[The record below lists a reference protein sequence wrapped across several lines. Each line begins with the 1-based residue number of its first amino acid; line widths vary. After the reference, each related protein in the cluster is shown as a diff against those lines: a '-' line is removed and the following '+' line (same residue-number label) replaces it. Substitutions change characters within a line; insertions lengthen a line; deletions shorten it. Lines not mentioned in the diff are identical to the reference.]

1 VTIVDFNLDPNIAQL
16 LVRPPQSAGTGAN
29 TRARAVVPARGVRW
43 QAVGV
48 PGRGGRYTRAAL
60 DGHGRIGRMAF
71 GVHSEVGVLRE
82 VVLHRPGLELSRL
95 TPSNV
100 HALLFDDVMWAERAR
115 EEHDAFAALLA
126 GRGVVVHHF
135 ADLLA
140 RALDEPGARGFLG
153 DRLATSTRFGPAL
166 DQVLRK
172 EIETA
177 DGGRLAEQLI
187 GGVLKRDLPEPD
199 ISSLLWQTLHDD
211 DFLLTP
217 LPNHLFQRDNIAWVY
232 GGLSVNPMAMPAR
245 RRETLNSRIVVRYHP
260 MFAGARVYYGDDDE
274 PHGQA
279 TVEGGDV
286 LVVGNGVVLVGMGE
300 RTTPQGVE
308 NVARAWFAGGQVRLV
323 VAVELPRE
331 RAFMHLDTAL
341 TMLDRDAFSIYPY
354 LPDRPRAWALTP
366 DGDGGAFRVAETGE
380 PFAVLAE
387 ALGLDRLRLLR
398 APIDSHGAQ
407 REQWDDGN
415 NFLAIAPGVVVG
427 YERNTVTNTF
437 LREQGIE
444 VLAIAGSEL
453 GRGRGGPR
461 CMSCPLLRDP
471 A

>member
-1 VTIVDFNLDPNIAQL
+1 MT
-16 LVRPPQSAGTGAN
+16 
-29 TRARAVVPARGVRW
+29 
-43 QAVGV
+43 
-48 PGRGGRYTRAAL
+48 
-60 DGHGRIGRMAF
+60 F
-71 GVHSEVGVLRE
+71 GVHSEVGLLRE

-100 HALLFDDVMWAERAR
+100 KGLLFDDVMWAERAR
-115 EEHDAFAALLA
+115 EEHDAFAQVLRD
-126 GRGVVVHHF
+126 RGVVVHHF
-135 ADLLA
+135 AELLA
-140 RALDEPGARGFLG
+140 TALDVPGARDFLG
-153 DRLATSTRFGPAL
+153 ERLVTSIRFGPAL
-166 DQVLRK
+166 DTPLRDV
-172 EIETA
+172 IDTA
-177 DGGRLAEQLI
+177 DAAWLAERLI
-187 GGVLKRDLPEPD
+187 GGVLKRDLEHPK
-199 ISSLLWQTLHDD
+199 IASLFWETLHDD

-217 LPNHLFQRDNIAWVY
+217 LPNHLFQRDNVAWVY

-245 RRETLNSRIVVRYHP
+245 RRETLNSRVVLRYHP
-260 MFAGARVYYGDDDE
+260 MFADARVYYGDDDE

-308 NVARAWFAGGQVRLV
+308 NVAHAWFRSGQVRLV

-366 DGDGGAFRVAETGE
+366 AGDGDFTVSETAE
-380 PFAVLAE
+380 PFAVLAD
-387 ALGLDRLRLLR
+387 ALGLDRIRLLR

-415 NFLAIAPGVVVG
+415 NFLAISPGVVVG

-437 LREQGIE
+437 LRDEGIE
-444 VLAIAGSEL
+444 VLAIVGSEL

-461 CMSCPLLRDP
+461 CMSCPIARDP